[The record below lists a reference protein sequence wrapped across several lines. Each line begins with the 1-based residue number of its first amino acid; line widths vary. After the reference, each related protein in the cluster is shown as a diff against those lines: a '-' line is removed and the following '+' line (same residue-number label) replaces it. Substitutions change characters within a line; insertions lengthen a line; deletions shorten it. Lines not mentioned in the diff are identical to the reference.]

1 MSRTLF
7 FVMSAFLL
15 LPRTVTAQDTP
26 RFGLVMG
33 YPANVGVLIKVSDA
47 VSVRPEVNWS
57 RSVFESTTTL
67 TPFPFLPDVYPV
79 PVSAATTSTTDG
91 WQVGVGVSGLLYL
104 SKGDALRT
112 YVSPRVNYSRS
123 STTTDVGIPA
133 TLSPIN
139 ARLTTTVT
147 SNYAAAGS
155 FGAQYVLGKRFGL
168 FGELGLNYSH
178 SGDRTPSS
186 ISSFFQSD
194 QKSWSLALRS
204 GVGVILYFG
213 S

>member
-1 MSRTLF
+1 
-7 FVMSAFLL
+7 
-15 LPRTVTAQDTP
+15 
-26 RFGLVMG
+26 
-33 YPANVGVLIKVSDA
+33 
-47 VSVRPEVNWS
+47 
-57 RSVFESTTTL
+57 
-67 TPFPFLPDVYPV
+67 
-79 PVSAATTSTTDG
+79 
-91 WQVGVGVSGLLYL
+91 
-104 SKGDALRT
+104 
-112 YVSPRVNYSRS
+112 
-123 STTTDVGIPA
+123 
-133 TLSPIN
+133 
-139 ARLTTTVT
+139 VT